1 VGKIHCTAIQANST
15 AIKLTYRK
23 LPVTQITKVYMH
35 VLRDIAIS
43 KLIRFWMKCSYKKS
57 NHVGVNVQ
65 KWKSVNVESHF
76 VDNAT

>member
-43 KLIRFWMKCSYKKS
+43 KLIRFWMKCSYKKI
-57 NHVGVNVQ
+57 
-65 KWKSVNVESHF
+65 KSCWGER
-76 VDNAT
+76 TKMKKR